1 MIKPRRFILDRL
13 SGYADEAGAFLRR
26 RRHARRPFARIN
38 YEDGSSVALEE
49 TEEGRA
55 LFLAAARLIDIAR

>member
-1 MIKPRRFILDRL
+1 VNKPRRFLLDRL
-13 SGYADEAGAFLRR
+13 SGYADEAAAFVRR
-26 RRHARRPFARIN
+26 RRVARRPFARVH

-55 LFLAAARLIDIAR
+55 LFLAAARLIDISR

>member
-1 MIKPRRFILDRL
+1 LIKPRRFILDRL

-26 RRHARRPFARIN
+26 RRLARRPFARIN

-49 TEEGRA
+49 TEQGRA